1 MTKNTYQNKA
11 IFFQIANL
19 TLCSKEVDD
28 DIENHHLT
36 LSQEK
41 DEVTQNNKKDKPE
54 KNLPTSEDKVMEIPD
69 NEDSIKQPAMDAYV
83 IKKIKERTVRN
94 RLKQFFITW
103 ANFSESESTWE
114 PQENMSPETVL
125 KSYFKKSLGKGT
137 LCYTNVCSSVQFSRQ
152 HDQCP
157 QIFHCLEIL

>member
-1 MTKNTYQNKA
+1 
-11 IFFQIANL
+11 
-19 TLCSKEVDD
+19 
-28 DIENHHLT
+28 
-36 LSQEK
+36 
-41 DEVTQNNKKDKPE
+41 
-54 KNLPTSEDKVMEIPD
+54 MEIPD
-69 NEDSIKQPAMDAYV
+69 NEDSIKQPPMDAYV
-83 IKKIKERTVRN
+83 IKKIKERTVKN